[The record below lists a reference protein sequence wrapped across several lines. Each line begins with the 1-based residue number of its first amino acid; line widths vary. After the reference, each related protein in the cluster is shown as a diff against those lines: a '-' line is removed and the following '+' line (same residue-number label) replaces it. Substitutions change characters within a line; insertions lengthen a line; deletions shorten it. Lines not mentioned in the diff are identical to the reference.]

1 MRAILIFTL
10 TFCTSVALSQKI
22 ERSSINAFGNVTSTD
37 QLKLSQS
44 VGQAALTKKFFSK
57 KLVLRQGFQQP
68 KNLNNISGG
77 NAIDISVFPNP
88 SDGTF
93 QLNFEGIRNVDFE
106 YWIMDNQ
113 GRVCFTSK
121 GTNGGASTIN
131 MNDNSQSGSYTLK
144 VITSNE
150 EVGVARLIVL

>member
-10 TFCTSVALSQKI
+10 TLCTSVVFSQKI
-22 ERSSINAFGNVTSTD
+22 ERSSINSFGNTTKTD
-37 QLKLSQS
+37 QVKLSQS
-44 VGQAALTKKFFSK
+44 VGQGTLTKKFFSQ

-68 KNLNNISGG
+68 QELNNISGG

-88 SDGTF
+88 SNGTF
-93 QLNFEGIRNVDFE
+93 QLNFEGMRKVDYE

-113 GRVCFTSK
+113 GRVCYTSN

-131 MNDNSQSGSYTLK
+131 MNENTQSGSYTLK